1 MYRIIGYYIC
11 ELIEIPRYL
20 GRTGTMVS
28 VSGCFGGTHP
38 RLDVCFFTNNY
49 TDAKERDAY
58 KKLWNLSGEKAQQL
72 SKEINGLF
80 GNGLDTDGRFTCL
93 SDARRFYDSYFSN
106 GNCIIVSV
114 SSEEKYFDI
123 LKGELGNN
131 SCGLTF
137 DKTGCM
143 DENELL
149 GFDILG
155 WDIGIFHSFLC
166 NGLQK
171 MLTRVR
177 FNDYGL
183 LGNTFDETAAFSCQI
198 QGLGEPVEWI
208 PCRIGR
214 CI

>member
-49 TDAKERDAY
+49 ADAKERDAY

-80 GNGLDTDGRFTCL
+80 GNGLDTDGRFIRL
-93 SDARRFYDSYFSN
+93 SDVRRFY
-106 GNCIIVSV
+106 
-114 SSEEKYFDI
+114 
-123 LKGELGNN
+123 
-131 SCGLTF
+131 

-171 MLTRVR
+171 MLTGVR